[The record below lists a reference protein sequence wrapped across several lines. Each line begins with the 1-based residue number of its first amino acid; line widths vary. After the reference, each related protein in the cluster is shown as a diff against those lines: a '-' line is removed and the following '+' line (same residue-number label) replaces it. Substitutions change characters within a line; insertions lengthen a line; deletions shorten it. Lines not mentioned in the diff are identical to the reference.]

1 MFEPGNHEQALIDE
15 GIYIGEAATQERW
28 LAMVSEL
35 LAPSTLDVPSTAD
48 AQFGGRKGY
57 HTDHLQPM
65 LDEMTE
71 VYRLDPSAEW

>member
-1 MFEPGNHEQALIDE
+1 
-15 GIYIGEAATQERW
+15 
-28 LAMVSEL
+28 MVSEL